1 MSVKISSNT
10 EEREITRLERIGAHS
25 HHIVRGL
32 GLDDAL
38 EPCKGGSHQS
48 MIGQPG
54 ARRRAVGNFYKMI
67 QGGKKVINVLLLLLI
82 GLD

>member
-1 MSVKISSNT
+1 MSVKISTSNT

-25 HHIVRGL
+25 HIVRGL
-32 GLDDAL
+32 GLDNAL
-38 EPCKGGSHQS
+38 EPCKGGSHQG

-54 ARRRAVGNFYKMI
+54 ARRRAVGNFYKII